1 MPDNN
6 GSSKS
11 LASFME
17 THYKL
22 LCLAG
27 PFILCAL
34 FGANY
39 FRHYSGDIN
48 ICSCGSPARAAR
60 APPAQKPRAP
70 AMNAIIEEAE
80 DEDKV
85 AQERRDKIRNRKK
98 TPAPKERVKATKE
111 KKREGRSKSKSPVKR
126 SNTERNS
133 KKSKKLLE

>member
-1 MPDNN
+1 MLYTLSETTLIFEKISHVFTGLPMPDNN

-80 DEDKV
+80 EEDKV
-85 AQERRDKIRNRKK
+85 A
-98 TPAPKERVKATKE
+98 
-111 KKREGRSKSKSPVKR
+111 
-126 SNTERNS
+126 
-133 KKSKKLLE
+133 